1 MDLNRLYRA
10 SDLLYKHRDALQ
22 EHLFGAARS
31 MFGLGQ
37 TITLHDLTNT
47 YFEGVAA
54 GVSKAKRGHSK
65 DGLAKEGSDCP
76 LVTLAMALDA
86 SGFVRRV
93 QFFAANPQALAS
105 EPATLKGMLTGL
117 HAAPGATVVMD
128 AGIAAQANLTWLRE
142 QGYHYVVVSKLR

>member
-1 MDLNRLYRA
+1 
-10 SDLLYKHRDALQ
+10 
-22 EHLFGAARS
+22 

-37 TITLHDLTNT
+37 TITLYDLTNT

-65 DGLAKEGSDCP
+65 ECRSDCP

-93 QFFAANPQALAS
+93 QFFAGNAS

-117 HAAPGATVVMD
+117 DAAPGATVVMD

-142 QGYHYVVVSKLR
+142 QGYH